1 MEHPLAAAVLMN
13 LPHLLANPDHIQ
25 PLLDQ
30 AYADLGRNNALTLE
44 AAARLHE
51 ALRVE
56 AELWDL
62 PAPTEEELDKLDE
75 INDVID
81 EIADAAELLRKQYL
95 LLFQVLGLLHLVRAR
110 SRAHLVPCVLL
121 AAVSAAVVVRVS
133 TGGGVVPG
141 LRSFVRFAIVVLY
154 FLFSSNRPRNGGG

>member
-1 MEHPLAAAVLMN
+1 MEHPLAAAVFMN
-13 LPHLLANPDHIQ
+13 LPHLLDNPDHIQ

-30 AYADLGRNNALTLE
+30 AYADLGRNNALALE
-44 AAARLHE
+44 AAARLQE
-51 ALRVE
+51 ALRLE

-62 PAPTEEELDKLDE
+62 PAPTEEELDKHDE

-81 EIADAAELLRKQYL
+81 EIADAAELLQKQYL
-95 LLFQVLGLLHLVRAR
+95 LLFQVIGLLLLVRAR

-133 TGGGVVPG
+133 TGGGVAPG
-141 LRSFVRFAIVVLY
+141 LRSFVRFFIVMMY
-154 FLFSSNRPRNGGG
+154 FLFSSNQPRHAG